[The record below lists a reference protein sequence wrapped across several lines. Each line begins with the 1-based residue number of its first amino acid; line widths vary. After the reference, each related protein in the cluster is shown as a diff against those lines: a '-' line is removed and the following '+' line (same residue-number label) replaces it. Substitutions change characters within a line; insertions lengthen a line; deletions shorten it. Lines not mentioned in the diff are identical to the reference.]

1 MIERIREIC
10 ELNGAAGS
18 EDKVREYIKSHI
30 TADECFTDNLGN
42 LIVFKRGRNTPKN
55 KIMFAA
61 HMDEVGFI
69 ITDIME
75 DGFLRIAPVGGIN
88 PGVVAGRGLTTE
100 NGVKGVVGSK
110 ALHQQ
115 TKEEREKA
123 PDFDSL
129 YFDIGALSREEAEKY
144 VQRGD
149 YAYFDTDFFGFGDGY
164 VKGKAVDDRLGCL
177 LLMDMINS
185 VPEYDAWFVFTSSEE
200 IGTHGARAAAFTVA
214 PDIAFV
220 RETTTACDIAGVKG
234 DKRVCELG
242 GGCVVSYMARGTVYD
257 KGLYSMA
264 FSTARDNNIPVQTKT
279 LIAGGNDS
287 KVIHV
292 SRGGVRTCVLSVPC
306 RNLHS
311 PSCVMKLSDYEAAQK
326 LAGIMLSKT
335 ANL

>member
-10 ELNGAAGS
+10 TLNGAAGN
-18 EDKVREYIKSHI
+18 EDKVREYIKSRI

-42 LIVFKRGRNTPKN
+42 LIVFKRGKNTPKK

-88 PGVVAGRGLTTE
+88 PGVVAGRGLVTE
-100 NGVKGVVGSK
+100 NGVKGVVGNK

-123 PDFDSL
+123 PDFDNL
-129 YFDIGALSREEAEKY
+129 YFDIGALSRDEAEKY

-149 YAYFDTDFFGFGDGY
+149 YAYFDTDFFAFGDGY

-185 VPEYDAWFVFTSSEE
+185 ELEYDAWFVFTSGEE
-200 IGTHGARAAAFTVA
+200 IGTHGARAAAFTVD

-220 RETTTACDIAGVKG
+220 IETTTACDIAGVKG

-242 GGCVVSYMARGTVYD
+242 SGCVVSYMDRGTVYD

-264 FSTARDNNIPVQTKT
+264 FAAARGNNVRVQTKT

-292 SRGGVRTCVLSVPC
+292 SRGGVRTCAMSVPC

-311 PSCVMKLSDYEAAQK
+311 SSCVMKLSDYEETKK
-326 LAGIMLSKT
+326 LAGIMLSKA